1 MPLNNTK
8 ETAMSMARVPA
19 RSTGIEPAS
28 QAHRF
33 WRSAGRA
40 ALGSLGLGGVT
51 LAGVLLQAEAASA
64 ALLYLCAIV
73 LTSLWAGLV
82 PSLVVSIIAI
92 LCLDYF
98 FTPPLFA
105 ISPSEIDVVAVM
117 VFGLTAF
124 VIAHLTSKMRKS
136 FREVQALR
144 DELQLFIDT
153 IPAPVWRASPD
164 GSRDFVSQRWLE
176 YTGLPPGDGLGWDWT
191 RVLHP
196 DDRFVDRWNAAVAAG
211 DPLEAE
217 ARLRRADGLYRWF
230 LIRAVPSR
238 DEQGTIRK
246 WYGTATDIE
255 DRKLADD
262 AVRRSEARLRE
273 QASLLDLT
281 HDTVFVRDMNDVVTF
296 WNRGAEELYGWKRD
310 DAIGKV
316 THQLL
321 HTIFPA
327 PLEEVTAS
335 LMRAGRWEGELVH
348 TRRDGTQVAV
358 ASRWS
363 LQRDE
368 NGRPL
373 GTLETNND
381 VTGRKRAEEAIRR
394 QANLL
399 EQTHDAILAWHV
411 PGTIIFWNRGA
422 ERLYGF
428 SQEEAIGCLSHDLL
442 RTEHPVPTP
451 IFEAA
456 LERDGDWT
464 GELTHTTRDG
474 RRILV
479 ESRQVVMRESADQ
492 RLVLETNRDITER
505 KHAEEALRQAEA
517 DLAHVSRVT
526 TLGEMAASI
535 AHEIDQPLSGVV
547 INANACLRFL
557 TGASPNLDEVR
568 DGLQA
573 IDRDGRRASDV
584 IARIRALARKTPTK
598 KEPLDIN
605 EVIREVIVL
614 AEGEARRTRARIRTQ
629 LAGNLPRV
637 AGDRVQLQ
645 QVVLNLLLNA
655 LEAMTAV
662 MDRPRELAIST
673 QSEADH
679 RVRVA
684 VQDSGVGIDPQVAS
698 RLFEAFYTT
707 KRGGMGMGLSIS
719 RSIVEQHGGRLWAAP
734 NDGPGTTFHFTV

>member
-8 ETAMSMARVPA
+8 ETAMSMARIPA
-19 RSTGIEPAS
+19 RSIGIEPAS

-51 LAGVLLQAEAASA
+51 LVGVLLQAEAASA

-105 ISPSEIDVVAVM
+105 IGLSEIDVVAVM

-124 VIAHLTSKMRKS
+124 VIAQLTSRMRKS

-211 DPLEAE
+211 DQLEAE

-281 HDTVFVRDMNDVVTF
+281 HDTVFVRDMNDVITF

-348 TRRDGTQVAV
+348 TRRDGTQVTV

-399 EQTHDAILAWHV
+399 EQTHDAILAWHF
-411 PGTIIFWNRGA
+411 PGTIVFWNRGA

-442 RTEHPVPTP
+442 RTEHPVSTP

-479 ESRQVVMRESADQ
+479 ESRQVLMRESADR

-662 MDRPRELAIST
+662 TDRPRELAIST
-673 QSEADH
+673 QPEADH